1 MQAAENVRLAVL
13 IPAYR
18 PSDGFLG
25 LIGELAARSIPA
37 ILVVD
42 DGSGAE
48 FAGIFAQVASY
59 PNVQVLRHP
68 ANQGK
73 GAALKTG
80 IQHALSAFPQLRGVV
95 TADADG
101 QHHPEDIE
109 RVAARLIEHPIEQPA
124 ALVLGAR
131 SFEGDVP
138 LRSRFGNL
146 LTRRLMQLVIGA
158 RLQDTQ
164 TGLRGIP
171 ARMFAPL
178 LRI

>member
-1 MQAAENVRLAVL
+1 
-13 IPAYR
+13 
-18 PSDGFLG
+18 
-25 LIGELAARSIPA
+25 
-37 ILVVD
+37 
-42 DGSGAE
+42 GAE
-48 FAGIFAQVASY
+48 FAGIFEQAARLPKVRLVSHAV
-59 PNVQVLRHP
+59 NL
-68 ANQGK
+68 GK

-109 RVAARLIEHPIEQPA
+109 RVAARLVEQPE

-131 SFEGDVP
+131 SFDGSVP

-146 LTRRLMQLVIGA
+146 LTRRLMQLVVGA

-164 TGLRGIP
+164 TGL
-171 ARMFAPL
+171 
-178 LRI
+178 